1 MKKLQILTLT
11 ILLTSAFFTA
21 CSLKL
26 GESTS
31 AESNAEKKDGKKTE
45 KVEKKEKNTEG
56 KYRKVS
62 LKAMKIRWR
71 KTKPPRP
78 IRNRML

>member
-31 AESNAEKKDGKKTE
+31 AESNAEKKDEKKTE
-45 KVEKKEKNTEG
+45 KVEKKEK
-56 KYRKVS
+56 
-62 LKAMKIRWR
+62 
-71 KTKPPRP
+71 KPTTNP
-78 IRNRML
+78 IKFL